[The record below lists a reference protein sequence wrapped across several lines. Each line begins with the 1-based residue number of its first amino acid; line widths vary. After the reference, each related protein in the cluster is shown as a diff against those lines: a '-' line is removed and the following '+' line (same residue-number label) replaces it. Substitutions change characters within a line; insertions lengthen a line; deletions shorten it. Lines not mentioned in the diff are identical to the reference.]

1 PRIMGAAQYLGE
13 TLDKPGSAV
22 RGLIGGDPSQ
32 LANLIPFSD
41 TLGLTNAMPGTKTAF
56 GGEPWTTQGS
66 KQYGSDLLTKAGVPE
81 APEEWSWENAIPK
94 IARGAAGFGVDVATD
109 PLTW

>member
-1 PRIMGAAQYLGE
+1 SQQRKQFTQQFGVPGSSSGGTAPVQDPTPAEEGMLPRIMGAAQYLGE
-13 TLDKPGSAV
+13 TLDKLGSSV

-66 KQYGSDLLTKAGVPE
+66 K
-81 APEEWSWENAIPK
+81 
-94 IARGAAGFGVDVATD
+94 
-109 PLTW
+109 